1 MKRFATMALGT
12 VCLTL
17 LQISPAFAQNGG
29 SALPPNNDDVLPNV
43 VVRPPGGV
51 AFTGSQ
57 VTVWMVIAVT
67 LLVVGVAFLIVA
79 RRRMK
84 PAGNS

>member
-17 LQISPAFAQNGG
+17 LQISPAFAG
-29 SALPPNNDDVLPNV
+29 SAVPPNNNNDGVLPNV

-57 VTVWMVIAVT
+57 VTVWMVIAVA